1 MEELFLSWVFYC
13 TFLKFAGNST
23 CGRSLDE
30 YFSETCWFSYILS
43 FLLIEME
50 AVFPIAGFST
60 ARSMGLTMLGFLLV
74 EEEFAYAFRTCLG
87 FLFGA
92 NLNFYTGGIGIKF
105 AGFSTDSVHIY
116 MLSFLLVKEAHK
128 IKFENKL

>member
-23 CGRSLDE
+23 CSRSLDE
-30 YFSETCWFSYILS
+30 YFSEKCSFSYIEKKHPEFSTDRNGSS
-43 FLLIEME
+43 F
-50 AVFPIAGFST
+50 FPIAGFST
-60 ARSMGLTMLGFLLV
+60 ARSMGSTMLGFLLV

-92 NLNFYTGGIGIKF
+92 NLNFVLVELEANLLG
-105 AGFSTDSVHIY
+105 
-116 MLSFLLVKEAHK
+116 FLLIEA
-128 IKFENKL
+128 